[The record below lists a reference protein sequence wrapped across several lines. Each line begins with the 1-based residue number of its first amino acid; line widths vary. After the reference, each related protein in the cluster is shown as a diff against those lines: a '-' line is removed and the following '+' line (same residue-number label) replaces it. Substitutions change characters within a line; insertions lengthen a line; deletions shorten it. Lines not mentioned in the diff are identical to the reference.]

1 MEAPQVYIHGVACL
15 KKHIKY
21 IYKML
26 IWKVPMKEEE
36 PVVRI
41 IAAAGEERRCC
52 WKETGEFWV
61 QHVAMSQEEES
72 KGSLKV
78 AALSF
83 IWEVISYAEWV

>member
-1 MEAPQVYIHGVACL
+1 ME
-15 KKHIKY
+15 
-21 IYKML
+21 
-26 IWKVPMKEEE
+26 EEE

-41 IAAAGEERRCC
+41 IAAAGEERCC
-52 WKETGEFWV
+52 WRETGDFWV

-83 IWEVISYAEWV
+83 IWEVISYAE